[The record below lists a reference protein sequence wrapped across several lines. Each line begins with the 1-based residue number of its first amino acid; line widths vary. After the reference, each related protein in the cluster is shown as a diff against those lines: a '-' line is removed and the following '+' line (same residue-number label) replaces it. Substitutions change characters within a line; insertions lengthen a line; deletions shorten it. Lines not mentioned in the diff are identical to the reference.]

1 MKWHINIH
9 CTFHVVMVMH
19 PIPLHSED
27 IGCEGE
33 REGGRKKGREQGDR
47 QKIGVGER
55 EGRGERRGRDKRIE
69 DRRTGIGD
77 GCQHALSHTCTVQSH
92 TCTLYSTCVYARE
105 DEDIQPRHLQAGPQ

>member
-1 MKWHINIH
+1 MKRHINVH

-47 QKIGVGER
+47 QKIGM
-55 EGRGERRGRDKRIE
+55 GERRGGERGGGGSKGI
-69 DRRTGIGD
+69 DRR
-77 GCQHALSHTCTVQSH
+77 
-92 TCTLYSTCVYARE
+92 
-105 DEDIQPRHLQAGPQ
+105 